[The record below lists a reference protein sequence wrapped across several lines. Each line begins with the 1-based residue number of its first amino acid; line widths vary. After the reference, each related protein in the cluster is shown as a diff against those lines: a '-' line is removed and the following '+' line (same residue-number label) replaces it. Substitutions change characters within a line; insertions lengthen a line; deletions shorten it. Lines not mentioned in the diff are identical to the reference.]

1 MDYEKFLNTYSI
13 DYLSSIDL
21 NIHNHM
27 LDLFLEKTKN
37 EEFVFF
43 DVGCNAGSFIRAVK
57 EKNINAKIHA
67 FEPHPYL
74 FKYLKEKYSNEIIN
88 EKCVSNKDGNII
100 IHIPSVSV
108 ATSSIINRPLF
119 QDMKSKQEIIELKTE
134 SVTIDSY
141 MKNNKIEN
149 IDFIKIDVEGAEF
162 FVFDGARK
170 ALKENKIICGQF
182 EIGIDESGYTF
193 NDIKTL
199 LNGYGYTVENIFKTD
214 CFFYISSLSL

>member
-1 MDYEKFLNTYSI
+1 MSRSI
-13 DYLSSIDL
+13 GIQGQ
-21 NIHNHM
+21 IHSFEP
-27 LDLFLEKTKN
+27 DTKN
-37 EEFVFF
+37 FNRLSQNISINQFNGQFIPNNDAVSKKNGKMKMTIGF
-43 DVGCNAGSFIRAVK
+43 DGENHLVDSNFGGS
-57 EKNINAKIHA
+57 
-67 FEPHPYL
+67 
-74 FKYLKEKYSNEIIN
+74 
-88 EKCVSNKDGNII
+88 
-100 IHIPSVSV
+100 
-108 ATSSIINRPLF
+108 SSIINVVCLDDYCNQRNI
-119 QDMKSKQEIIELKTE
+119 SR
-134 SVTIDSY
+134 
-141 MKNNKIEN
+141 